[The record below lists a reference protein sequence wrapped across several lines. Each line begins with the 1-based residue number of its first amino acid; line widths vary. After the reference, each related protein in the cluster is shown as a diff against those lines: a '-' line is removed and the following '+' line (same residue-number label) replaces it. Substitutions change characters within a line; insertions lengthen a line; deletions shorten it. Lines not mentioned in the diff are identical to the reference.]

1 MLDKVLSA
9 KYILA
14 SKSPRRKYL
23 LKQLGFNFKVV
34 ESNALEIT
42 DKNAHR
48 SVKIN
53 SQRKSRVVALKHKNE
68 IVIGADTVVY
78 LKDKILNKPKD
89 LNEAKRYLK
98 LLSGKKHIVY
108 TGVNVINNLTGK
120 EVYGHEK
127 TVVEFRNL
135 TDEEINYYVE
145 KFKPLDKAGAYGIQ
159 DDFGC
164 LFIKKISGDYYN
176 VVGLPLVK
184 LYKLITQTL

>member
-23 LKQLGFNFKVV
+23 LKQLGFDFKVL
-34 ESNALEIT
+34 ESNAVEVT
-42 DKNAHR
+42 EKNAHK

-53 SQRKSRVVALKHKNE
+53 AQRKSRAVASKYKSR

-78 LKDKILNKPKD
+78 LNNKILNKPKD
-89 LNEAKRYLK
+89 LKEAKKYLR
-98 LLSGKKHIVY
+98 LLSGKKHVVY
-108 TGVNVINNLTGK
+108 TGVNVINNVTGK

-127 TVVEFRNL
+127 TVVEFRKL
-135 TDEEINYYVE
+135 TNEEINYYVD

-164 LFIKKISGDYYN
+164 LFINKIIGDYYN
-176 VVGLPLVK
+176 VVGLPLVR
-184 LYKLITQTL
+184 LYKLITLTL